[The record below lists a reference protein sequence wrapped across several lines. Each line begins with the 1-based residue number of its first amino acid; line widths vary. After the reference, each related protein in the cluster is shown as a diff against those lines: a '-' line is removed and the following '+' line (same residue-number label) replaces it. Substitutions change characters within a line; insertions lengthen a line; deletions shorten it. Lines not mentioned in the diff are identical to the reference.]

1 MIFHIYLLKMTNILK
16 SFYNQTPLSPR
27 SVSEV
32 YEKPTKGAYIVFL
45 KGFYYLFSLFQL
57 SENTKKFH
65 V

>member
-1 MIFHIYLLKMTNILK
+1 MTNILK